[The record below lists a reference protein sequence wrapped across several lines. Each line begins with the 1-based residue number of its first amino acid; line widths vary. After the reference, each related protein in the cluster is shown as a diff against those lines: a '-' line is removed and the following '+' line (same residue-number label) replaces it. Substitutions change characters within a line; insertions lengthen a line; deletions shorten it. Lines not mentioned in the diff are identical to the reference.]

1 MIVLD
6 TNIISEPPRTGA
18 DSRLLEWLN
27 EQEAESLHLTTPTIA
42 EMAKGAEVFF
52 SKTGSLRHRRYL
64 EHVVE
69 TYRGRILDFNLEASR
84 LFGQVVARRQMAGR
98 PISVMDAMIAAIAIA
113 HGATLATR
121 NIRDFDGLDL
131 NLTNPFETGA

>member
-1 MIVLD
+1 MIILD

-18 DSRLLEWLN
+18 DSRVLDWLN
-27 EQEAESLHLTTPTIA
+27 DQEAGQLHLTTPTIA

-52 SKTGSLRHRRYL
+52 LKTKSPRHQLYL
-64 EHVVE
+64 EHVVG
-69 TYRGRILDFNLEASR
+69 TYRGRILGFDLEASR
-84 LFGQVVARRQMAGR
+84 LFGRVVAQRQMVGR

-121 NIRDFDGLDL
+121 NARDFEGLDL
-131 NLTNPFETGA
+131 KLANPFEAGA